1 MAEAKMMRLGQVARK
16 LNIGKDTIIDY
27 LGRKGHEVENNP
39 NAKISEDQYRVLERE
54 FASSA
59 MDKEEAHS
67 LTIGRKGNQ
76 NVVIDADSDE
86 PANQSGDDDDE
97 IFIKGNFR
105 KTEQTR
111 SAETRSAEARPAEAA
126 RTPEV
131 TPQEPAKP
139 AAAQPAAAQP
149 KPEAPK
155 AEETPA
161 PQAPQTQQA
170 PKAEDAEGNNS
181 LDRPKLGGL
190 KVLGKIDLNKPAR
203 TKEEEKPAIP
213 AQPAAE
219 AKPAAEKAPEQHI
232 TPSKPV
238 TPQAQETATPAKE
251 QYVKPEQQ
259 AAESQAKAPAAPE
272 KQMPQQPIAAA
283 PARTEQPSTAQPG
296 AAHPGAAQPTQPR
309 ADKAA
314 PATPPTPPAQSG
326 ARPSGQQQSQ
336 PDQNRPDQ
344 SSATPA
350 TPKKE
355 ETAPAAA
362 SANKEQ
368 AGAAQP
374 GAAPQGA
381 DQPDATPAAQ
391 PEKVIQAKADA
402 LKGLTVLGK
411 IELPA
416 DRGRGSKK
424 DKPVASSDDRKKKK
438 RLRKRITQPGQQP
451 TAQAGG
457 TAETKT
463 DKLLRGGQGTAA
475 GQRGPAGPGRGPG
488 GPGGQRGPGGP
499 GRGPGGPGGAGRG
512 PGGPQR
518 GGRAGAPA
526 PRAPKEELTDKQI
539 QEQIKETLAR
549 LSSGGG
555 KGGGR
560 SSNRAKYRRDKR
572 SAAADAEQER
582 MMQEQEDAKTLR
594 VTEFVSAND
603 LASLMSVTVNEII
616 STCMSLGMFVS
627 INQRLD
633 AEAITVIADEFGY
646 NVEFTTSDDEAEVTE
661 EADAPEDL
669 QDRAPIVTIM
679 GHVDHGKTSLLDYI
693 RNAKVAAGEAG
704 GITQHIGAYDVT
716 TDSGK
721 RIAFLDTPGHEAFT
735 AMRARG
741 AKVTDIVIIVVAAD
755 DAVMPQ
761 TKEAINHAQVAGAP
775 IIIAINKVDKPNANP
790 EKIREELANINIL
803 VEDWGGKYQCQEI
816 SAKTGM
822 GVDDLLEKVLLEAE
836 LLELKAN
843 PERAASG
850 TVIEATLDKGRGYV
864 TTLLV
869 QTGTLNVG
877 DIVLAGQHY
886 GKVKAMFN
894 HLGQRIKKVGP
905 STPVQMLGLS
915 GAPQAGDKFNVME
928 TDREAREIAT
938 KREQLMREQSM
949 RTKKHITLD
958 EIGRRLA
965 IGTFKELNVI
975 VKGDVDGSI
984 EALSDSLLKLSTE
997 EVQVNIIHKAVGQI
1011 SESDILLAS
1020 ASDAIVIGFQVRP
1033 SAGARRIAEQEEIEV
1048 RLYSIIYDAI
1058 NEVKDA
1064 MEGMLAPKVEEVIT
1078 GNAEVREVFRISKI
1092 GTVAGCMVTEGF
1104 LKRNNKVRLVRDGIV
1119 VYTGDIDALK
1129 RFKDDVAEVKQG
1141 YECGISIK
1149 NFNDIREGDNIEGF
1163 TTKEVKRTL

>member
-1 MAEAKMMRLGQVARK
+1 MADDKMMRLGQVARK
-16 LNIGKDTIIDY
+16 LNIGKDTIIEF
-27 LGRKGHEVENNP
+27 LEKKGHEVENNP
-39 NAKISEDQYRVLERE
+39 NAKISGDQYRVLERE

-67 LTIGRKGNQ
+67 LSIGRKSNQ

-86 PANQSGDDDDE
+86 PSGSSADDDDQ
-97 IFIKGNFR
+97 IYIKGNFA
-105 KTEQTR
+105 KSEP
-111 SAETRSAEARPAEAA
+111 ARPAAPRPEPPKAPEPPRPAAPAAEEAA
-126 RTPEV
+126 DSDDSNV
-131 TPQEPAKP
+131 
-139 AAAQPAAAQP
+139 
-149 KPEAPK
+149 
-155 AEETPA
+155 
-161 PQAPQTQQA
+161 
-170 PKAEDAEGNNS
+170 S
-181 LDRPKLGGL
+181 RPKLGGL
-190 KVLGKIDLNKPAR
+190 KVLGKIDLDKPAAK
-203 TKEEEKPAIP
+203 KEEQPAKP
-213 AQPAAE
+213 AQPAAQT
-219 AKPAAEKAPEQHI
+219 PAPAPRSEEL

-238 TPQAQETATPAKE
+238 NPAAQEAATPAKE
-251 QYVKPEQQ
+251 QYIAPK
-259 AAESQAKAPAAPE
+259 AESPAPDSPKPAAPKAVQPEAPAAPE
-272 KQMPQQPIAAA
+272 AKPAAPQAAAPQAAPQQPAA
-283 PARTEQPSTAQPG
+283 
-296 AAHPGAAQPTQPR
+296 
-309 ADKAA
+309 
-314 PATPPTPPAQSG
+314 ATPP
-326 ARPSGQQQSQ
+326 
-336 PDQNRPDQ
+336 
-344 SSATPA
+344 PA
-350 TPKKE
+350 TPKADE
-355 ETAPAAA
+355 QPAA
-362 SANKEQ
+362 KPE
-368 AGAAQP
+368 
-374 GAAPQGA
+374 APE
-381 DQPDATPAAQ
+381 D
-391 PEKVIQAKADA
+391 KVIQAKAES

-416 DRGRGSKK
+416 DRGRGGKK

-438 RLRKRITQPGQQP
+438 RLRKRIAQPGDAPQ
-451 TAQAGG
+451 G
-457 TAETKT
+457 TAATGESKT
-463 DKLLRGGQGTAA
+463 DKLFRGGQA
-475 GQRGPAGPGRGPG
+475 GPGGQQRGPGGPGRGPAGPGRGPG
-488 GPGGQRGPGGP
+488 GPGRGPGGP
-499 GRGPGGPGGAGRG
+499 GRGPGSRP
-512 PGGPQR
+512 
-518 GGRAGAPA
+518 GAPS

-549 LSSGGG
+549 LSGGG
-555 KGGGR
+555 KGGR
-560 SSNRAKYRRDKR
+560 TSNRAKYRRDKR
-572 SAAADAEQER
+572 SAAADAENER
-582 MMQEQEDAKTLR
+582 MMQEQEDAKTLK
-594 VTEFVSAND
+594 VTEFISAND
-603 LASLMSVTVNEII
+603 LASLMDVSVNEII
-616 STCMSLGMFVS
+616 STCMGLGMFVS

-646 NVEFTTSDDEAEVTE
+646 DVEFSTDDDTEITE
-661 EADAPEDL
+661 EVDAPEDL
-669 QDRAPIVTIM
+669 KDRAPIVTIM

-693 RNAKVAAGEAG
+693 RDAKVAAGEAG

-761 TKEAINHAQVAGAP
+761 TKEAINHAQVAGVP
-775 IIIAINKVDKPNANP
+775 IVIAINKVDKPNANP
-790 EKIREELANINIL
+790 DKIREELSQINIL

-816 SAKTGM
+816 SAKTGQ

-843 PERAASG
+843 PDRAASG

-869 QTGTLNVG
+869 QTGTLQIG
-877 DIVLAGQHY
+877 DIVLAGHHY

-905 STPVQMLGLS
+905 SSPVQMLGLS
-915 GAPQAGDKFNVME
+915 GAPQAGDKFQVME
-928 TDREAREIAT
+928 TDREAREVAT

-1033 SAGARRIAEQEEIEV
+1033 SPTARKLAEQEEIEV

-1064 MEGMLAPKVEEVIT
+1064 MEGMLAPTVEEVIT
-1078 GNAEVREVFRISKI
+1078 GNAQVREVFKISKI
-1092 GTVAGCMVTEGF
+1092 GTVAGCMITEGF
-1104 LKRNNKVRLVRDGIV
+1104 IKRNNKVRLVRDGIV

-1129 RFKDDVAEVKQG
+1129 RFKDDVGEVKQG

-1149 NFNDIREGDNIEGF
+1149 NFHDIREGDNIEGF